1 MVLVTVL
8 VVRLVLL
15 ARLLDWHL
23 LLVAVRYHLVSV
35 RSGKTSHALG
45 FPLDHSVLLEAGVG
59 PLGIK
64 EDQIVSLCG
73 MGLLAMDDKLD
84 RVLGRTWLVLEFP
97 SGNPALSEAG
107 VFVREAGHF
116 FSLLEMSQVGHHLY
130 KDLDRLELGGL
141 LGIRWKGLIDR
152 LIGDRMEEFGIRSLE
167 GQGRNPIIVND
178 GIHFGPV
185 HGMKRLGGDTKHD
198 GSCVIVLVNG
208 FKRLAILFYDIVS
221 LVVRMT
227 ELSYHRSSTTEL
239 QRHSYYTY
247 FPCNSQKKSFFTFSS
262 R

>member
-167 GQGRNPIIVND
+167 GQGRNPIVVND

-185 HGMKRLGGDTKHD
+185 HGMERFCGDTKHD
-198 GSCVIVLVNG
+198 GDKLKL
-208 FKRLAILFYDIVS
+208 FQKMAIAFYDSISTIVEMADES
-221 LVVRMT
+221 SIINTRMKET
-227 ELSYHRSSTTEL
+227 FVLLLPLRSQE
-239 QRHSYYTY
+239 
-247 FPCNSQKKSFFTFSS
+247 KIFFTFS
-262 R
+262 